1 MNHKYI
7 HKGGRELFAD
17 NQDLNLVLRN
27 NKKDIFSIT
36 MRPFSQSAIKRK
48 TKRDSSAYVIWVTI
62 AWKYLILYIIK
73 NLVCSVQATCYG
85 FWVP

>member
-7 HKGGRELFAD
+7 HKGGRELLAD
-17 NQDLNLVLRN
+17 NQDLTWYKETT
-27 NKKDIFSIT
+27 KKIFSIT

-48 TKRDSSAYVIWVTI
+48 TKRDSSAYVILVTI